1 MDEYGEGGKRVI
13 RLIVTDLDDTLLD
26 ARGKLPPQHIDALH
40 RAQQRGAKVTIA
52 TGRMTSAAIGFAR
65 QIGINAPLIVFNGGL
80 VYDPAD
86 DQTIYENPIPLELT
100 REILRMAE
108 DMGVYIQYF
117 DRNDYYFAR
126 RCSYANAY
134 GAHVGF
140 AGIETGCPLSGW
152 VTRPAAKLLVDT
164 RPEIRD
170 EVCEK
175 FRAAF
180 GDRLNIMPT
189 RMSYV
194 EFVANGV
201 DKGVALES
209 LANALHIQADE
220 VAAFGDAQNDIGM
233 LRWAGHGY
241 WMKNG
246 HPAARSAA
254 RHIAPANTEFGVAAA
269 IDEMIENGLL

>member
-1 MDEYGEGGKRVI
+1 MI

-26 ARGKLPPQHIDALH
+26 ARGKLPQQNIDALH
-40 RAQQRGAKVTIA
+40 KARDRGAVVTIA
-52 TGRMTSAAIGFAR
+52 TGRMTSAAIGFAQR
-65 QIGINAPLIVFNGGL
+65 IGVDSPMIVFNGGL
-80 VYDPAD
+80 VYDPLRKRA
-86 DQTIYENPIPLELT
+86 IYENPVPLPLT
-100 REILRMAE
+100 REILRAAE

-117 DRNDYYFAR
+117 DHDHYYFEK

-140 AGIETGCPLSGW
+140 AGVEIGEKLSGW
-152 VTRPAAKLLVDT
+152 VQKPAAKLLVDT

-170 EVCEK
+170 EICTQ
-175 FRAAF
+175 FQQMF
-180 GDRLNIMPT
+180 GDRLHIMRT
-189 RMSYV
+189 RRSYI

-209 LANALHIQADE
+209 LARELGVERDE

-233 LRWAGHGY
+233 LQWAGHGY

-246 HPAARSAA
+246 HEDARGAARY
-254 RHIAPANTEFGVAAA
+254 IAPANTEFGVAKA
-269 IDEMIENGLL
+269 IEEMIDSGLL